1 MTNDCKHYS
10 DFIIIIS
17 YYISM
22 KKKCPPG
29 VFCIEN
35 ITMGFIAFI
44 IVIVIYFLY
53 STLTKRTE
61 YESKERKYSR
71 GNFDQRPQRLGLIPR
86 FPNVPYNNNNLAPP
100 VPGDVLLNPYIPPLS
115 DERYFLP
122 QINVIPPGTVPI
134 NISTNVGAVDTNYRQ
149 VGILNPTNKPNKD
162 NVLPLM
168 GRPVFT
174 NRDKWQYYTIG
185 NQYNS
190 VKLPIIVK
198 GRSGL
203 NEYGVDRLYNGDTIY
218 IEGLNDVYRATIYDN
233 DTIKYLPF
241 I

>member
-1 MTNDCKHYS
+1 
-10 DFIIIIS
+10 
-17 YYISM
+17 M

-29 VFCIEN
+29 VICIEN
-35 ITMGFIAFI
+35 ITMVF
-44 IVIVIYFLY
+44 IVILIFIVVYLLYNTFLKKEINITNNTNISEKTNKNSSGY
-53 STLTKRTE
+53 SASERTMMTLVP
-61 YESKERKYSR
+61 
-71 GNFDQRPQRLGLIPR
+71 NF
-86 FPNVPYNNNNLAPP
+86 PYNNLPPP
-100 VPGDVLLNPYIPPLS
+100 VPGDVLLNPYVPPLR
-115 DERYFLP
+115 DERYLIP
-122 QINVIPPGTVPI
+122 QLNVIPPNSIPI

-149 VGILNPTNKPNKD
+149 LGILNPVNKPNKD

-185 NQYNS
+185 NQFNS

-198 GRSGL
+198 GKSGL

-218 IEGLNDVYRATIYDN
+218 IEGLNDVYRVTIYDN

>member
-1 MTNDCKHYS
+1 
-10 DFIIIIS
+10 
-17 YYISM
+17 M

-29 VFCIEN
+29 VICIEN
-35 ITMGFIAFI
+35 ITMVFIFLI
-44 IVIVIYFLY
+44 ILIVLY
-53 STLTKRTE
+53 LTYNTLFK
-61 YESKERKYSR
+61 KEINTTNNTTMIEKKET
-71 GNFDQRPQRLGLIPR
+71 
-86 FPNVPYNNNNLAPP
+86 PNNLSERIISLVPSFPYNNLPP
-100 VPGDVLLNPYIPPLS
+100 AVPGDVLLDPYVPPLR
-115 DERYFLP
+115 DERFLIP
-122 QINVIPPGTVPI
+122 RLNVIPPNSMPI

-185 NQYNS
+185 NQFNS

-198 GRSGL
+198 GKSGL
-203 NEYGVDRLYNGDTIY
+203 NEYGVDRIYNGDTIY
-218 IEGLNDVYRATIYDN
+218 IEGLNDVYRVTVYDN

>member
-1 MTNDCKHYS
+1 
-10 DFIIIIS
+10 
-17 YYISM
+17 M

-29 VFCIEN
+29 VICLEN
-35 ITMGFIAFI
+35 ISMVFIVVIVAFI
-44 IVIVIYFLY
+44 LYFSYFVLAKQNNSY
-53 STLTKRTE
+53 SSHEK
-61 YESKERKYSR
+61 
-71 GNFDQRPQRLGLIPR
+71 NDI
-86 FPNVPYNNNNLAPP
+86 YNNISKTRLISQFLPP
-100 VPGDVLLNPYIPPLS
+100 PIPGDVLRNPYIPPLS
-115 DERYFLP
+115 DERYLIP
-122 QINVIPPGTVPI
+122 QINLIPPHSIPI
-134 NISTNVGAVDTNYRQ
+134 NISTNVGAVDTSYRQ

-198 GRSGL
+198 SKSGL
-203 NEYGVDRLYNGDTIY
+203 NEYGVDRLYNGDTVY
-218 IEGLNDVYRATIYDN
+218 IEGLNDIYRTTIYDN